1 MSPQMKCYPAVIA
14 ALSNSLIAE
23 EIFKNCSDISD
34 LANLIIATHSFIAVP
49 RNNILNRFN
58 SNRPIDQFILRIIQ
72 ALSKLPR
79 IAPIK
84 TSLLLCLAAE
94 RLR

>member
-1 MSPQMKCYPAVIA
+1 MKT

-23 EIFKNCSDISD
+23 EIYKNCSDIST
-34 LANLIIATHSFIAVP
+34 LANLIIATHSFISMP
-49 RNNILNRFN
+49 RDSILNRFN
-58 SNRPIDQFILRIIQ
+58 SARPTDQFIIRIVR
-72 ALSKLPR
+72 ALTKLPCVAV
-79 IAPIK
+79 APIK